1 MANAA
6 LKSRS
11 GQVLVA
17 VALLVPLALLP
28 IAAYAIEAARL
39 AATEARL
46 QEAATRAVEA
56 GAAQLD
62 ADRLRSG
69 SGFALDPAAARR
81 VALAEMAV
89 AEPAAEIDSAA
100 VSGNELNLAVRESVR
115 LDLGGFL
122 SVGVVNVR
130 ARVSARLTPGYDS
143 PSSRSASSTGSV

>member
-1 MANAA
+1 
-6 LKSRS
+6 
-11 GQVLVA
+11 
-17 VALLVPLALLP
+17 
-28 IAAYAIEAARL
+28 
-39 AATEARL
+39 
-46 QEAATRAVEA
+46 
-56 GAAQLD
+56 
-62 ADRLRSG
+62 
-69 SGFALDPAAARR
+69 
-81 VALAEMAV
+81 MAV